1 MCRHVCETAPFKR
14 SGPRSVKEGLTDEKI
29 MIYRGLEATEAV
41 AVAGGSGISVR
52 KESAVECDEMKEQ
65 RKSKERV
72 ERCFDDVWGS
82 KPKGRLFTR

>member
-14 SGPRSVKEGLTDEKI
+14 SGPRTVKEGQTDEKM
-29 MIYRGLEATEAV
+29 MIYGGLEDTEAV
-41 AVAGGSGISVR
+41 AGGPGMSVR

-82 KPKGRLFTR
+82 KPRGAFTR